1 MAEEVVNYDKNRN
14 STWLQNKYRGL
25 KNKLHKKKRHVLWEI
40 HTWVHSIELDESK
53 LPSDAIPVLINNFN
67 RVQLLK
73 EQIEWLLSLD
83 DKVSIIIVDN
93 DSTYPP
99 LLDYYAAI
107 DHPLVQVVR
116 LGFNSWRKGVEYIGC
131 KKLKKFDRYIIT
143 DSDLLPYP
151 TTPKDIVGHISKL
164 LDKYPEYNHIGASLE
179 IEDIP
184 DKNPL
189 KNQILRFESDYWL
202 PKATLLNNEVFVA
215 KIDSTFAM
223 YRNTS
228 KVLITEPALRTNRP
242 YTIKH
247 IDWYLAPQ
255 EFSEEYIYYLKSCK
269 SFATWA
275 TQLKKTNLTDKKT
288 EIS

>member
-1 MAEEVVNYDKNRN
+1 MSEEVINYNKNSN

-25 KNKLHKKKRHVLWEI
+25 TNRYHKKKRHFLWKI
-40 HTWVHSIELDESK
+40 HTLTHTIEVDETKVPGDS
-53 LPSDAIPVLINNFN
+53 IPVLINNFN

-73 EQIEWLLSLD
+73 EQIDWFLSLD
-83 DKVSIIIVDN
+83 DKVCIIIVDN

-99 LLDYYAAI
+99 LLDFYRKI
-107 DHPLVQVVR
+107 DHPLIQVVM
-116 LGFNSWRKGVEYIGC
+116 LGFNSWRKGVEYIGR
-131 KKLKKFDRYIIT
+131 KKLKKFDKYIIT

-179 IEDIP
+179 IGDIP
-184 DKNPL
+184 NKNPL
-189 KNQILRFESDYWL
+189 KDQIINFESKYWS
-202 PKATLLNNEVFVA
+202 PKAKLLNNEVFVA

-223 YRNTS
+223 YRSTS

-247 IDWYLAPQ
+247 MDWYLSPQ

-275 TQLKKTNLTDKKT
+275 TQLKNTKLKEKNT
-288 EIS
+288 IS